1 MKKNKIFL
9 LLIAFAAAIFLF
21 TSGHYEVDDKGNKTW
36 VADYHGDN
44 PPEEDSSSN
53 GNSSDE
59 HNDDDGSNSSS
70 SSSSTPS
77 TPPPPPP
84 EPQYPDPTEN
94 MEDEDLQIIAE
105 NGTAVQKAEAQRIL
119 EQHRF
124 NAENL
129 RLEEACFDYSEIV
142 EQIEEEQKENPP
154 APEPEEVPAQEEI
167 NQEVALIQ
175 EIQEQQEIEKQ
186 KTIQQNNEEI
196 KEEEIAENSDDAG
209 DPVLVTQ
216 GVYEQNEKDIGFIQT
231 GGFYVYRKYLSDK
244 NVISSFG
251 SGWSTNLDERII
263 LGTDSRSEEYIEKLA
278 QGGEHIQQ
286 LIRQYEAELAAAY
299 GVSDIY
305 SAQSEYTERITSAN
319 ASKASQ
325 QQLKVHLDNVGE
337 KKVKNFSLGM
347 KQRLGIAL
355 ALMNHPKLMLLD
367 EPMNGLDPE
376 GIAELRELL
385 IELNQKEG
393 ITVLIS
399 SHILSELEKIAS
411 CYGFISHGKLLEEI
425 TAEGLQAKCRKSVNV
440 KVSDVAKTEAIL
452 NKLNIKDYKAF
463 PSGDVKIYENI
474 AINDFVVAL
483 SNEGITVL
491 GINSQEE
498 SVEEYYLNLIKE
510 GK

>member
-1 MKKNKIFL
+1 MD
-9 LLIAFAAAIFLF
+9 LIT
-21 TSGHYEVDDKGNKTW
+21 TSGLCKIYGGKMVIDHVDMHIPEASIYGFVGENGSGKTTIMRLLTGLAEPSAGSFTLFGVDNKDKKIYEVRQQ
-36 VADYHGDN
+36 VSA
-44 PPEEDSSSN
+44 
-53 GNSSDE
+53 
-59 HNDDDGSNSSS
+59 
-70 SSSSTPS
+70 
-77 TPPPPPP
+77 
-84 EPQYPDPTEN
+84 
-94 MEDEDLQIIAE
+94 
-105 NGTAVQKAEAQRIL
+105 
-119 EQHRF
+119 
-124 NAENL
+124 
-129 RLEEACFDYSEIV
+129 IV
-142 EQIEEEQKENPP
+142 EATSLIPSMTARDNM
-154 APEPEEVPAQEEI
+154 VYQELYLGI
-167 NQEVALIQ
+167 
-175 EIQEQQEIEKQ
+175 KQ
-186 KTIQQNNEEI
+186 
-196 KEEEIAENSDDAG
+196 S
-209 DPVLVTQ
+209 
-216 GVYEQNEKDIGFIQT
+216 
-231 GGFYVYRKYLSDK
+231 
-244 NVISSFG
+244 
-251 SGWSTNLDERII
+251 
-263 LGTDSRSEEYIEKLA
+263 
-278 QGGEHIQQ
+278 
-286 LIRQYEAELAAAY
+286 EAERAELLA
-299 GVSDIY
+299 
-305 SAQSEYTERITSAN
+305 
-319 ASKASQ
+319 
-325 QQLKVHLDNVGE
+325 KVHLESVGE

-474 AINDFVVAL
+474 AINVFVVAL

>member
-1 MKKNKIFL
+1 MD
-9 LLIAFAAAIFLF
+9 LIT
-21 TSGHYEVDDKGNKTW
+21 TSGLCKIYGGKMVIDHVDMHIPEASIYGFVGENGSGKTTIMRLLTGLAEPSAGSFTLFGVDNKDKKIYEVRQQ
-36 VADYHGDN
+36 VSA
-44 PPEEDSSSN
+44 
-53 GNSSDE
+53 
-59 HNDDDGSNSSS
+59 
-70 SSSSTPS
+70 
-77 TPPPPPP
+77 
-84 EPQYPDPTEN
+84 
-94 MEDEDLQIIAE
+94 
-105 NGTAVQKAEAQRIL
+105 
-119 EQHRF
+119 
-124 NAENL
+124 
-129 RLEEACFDYSEIV
+129 IV
-142 EQIEEEQKENPP
+142 EATSLIPSMTARDNM
-154 APEPEEVPAQEEI
+154 VYQELYLGI
-167 NQEVALIQ
+167 
-175 EIQEQQEIEKQ
+175 KQ
-186 KTIQQNNEEI
+186 
-196 KEEEIAENSDDAG
+196 S
-209 DPVLVTQ
+209 
-216 GVYEQNEKDIGFIQT
+216 
-231 GGFYVYRKYLSDK
+231 
-244 NVISSFG
+244 
-251 SGWSTNLDERII
+251 
-263 LGTDSRSEEYIEKLA
+263 
-278 QGGEHIQQ
+278 
-286 LIRQYEAELAAAY
+286 EAERAELLA
-299 GVSDIY
+299 
-305 SAQSEYTERITSAN
+305 
-319 ASKASQ
+319 
-325 QQLKVHLDNVGE
+325 KVHLDNVGE

-474 AINDFVVAL
+474 AINVFVVAL